1 MTHGGISGSHMSGGM
16 LLTLTVEQRVL
27 LHLWDTPLGDNPWE
41 GRPELTQAGVSDA
54 VGIARKHLPRTLKKL
69 REKDRIFEETRHVA
83 GAKQRCRVYALSPNG
98 RTAANEL
105 VDDIHA
111 RVVNADGEQTTVQS
125 LHNHTT
131 GLLDILRNIDSS
143 GTYRSPIDGQVDAPI
158 ALDGRDLPLDHRLAI
173 YDNIVRTAWQDG
185 VVTKDEQA
193 MLHDMAMY
201 LGLEPDDT
209 EPIEKRVREETINPE
224 AENSSLYKQMLE
236 VAWQDGEVD
245 ANEQAMLDSLAGML
259 GLDSARD
266 VQLDWVCDRLDD
278 RLKAYCSAMEAAWQ
292 DGRVSDD
299 EENMLGSMRNSL
311 TITDEEH
318 KTILGVVRA
327 KLN

>member
-1 MTHGGISGSHMSGGM
+1 M

-41 GRPELTQAGVSDA
+41 GRPELTQAGVSEA
-54 VGIARKHLPRTLKKL
+54 VGIARIHLPRTLKKL
-69 REKDRIFEETRHVA
+69 REKDRIHEETRHVA
-83 GAKQRCRVYALSPNG
+83 GAKQRCRVYALSPEG
-98 RTAANEL
+98 RNAASEL
-105 VDDIHA
+105 VNDIHT
-111 RVVNADGEQTTVQS
+111 RVVKVDGEQTTVQS
-125 LHNHTT
+125 LHNHAT
-131 GLLDILRNIDSS
+131 GLLDVLRNIDST
-143 GTYRSPIDGQVDAPI
+143 GTYRPPIEGEAPEP
-158 ALDGRDLPLDHRLAI
+158 APLDGRDLPLDHRLAV
-173 YDNIVRTAWQDG
+173 YDNIVRTAWSDG

-193 MLHDMAMY
+193 MLDDLAMY
-201 LGLEPDDT
+201 LGLEPYDT
-209 EPIEKRVREETINPE
+209 EPIEKRVREESIDPE

-259 GLDSARD
+259 GLESARD

-278 RLKAYCSAMEAAWQ
+278 RLKGYCTAMEAAWE
-292 DGRVSDD
+292 DGKVSDD
-299 EENMLGSMRNSL
+299 EENILQSL
-311 TITDEEH
+311 RDSLSITDQEH

>member
-1 MTHGGISGSHMSGGM
+1 M

-41 GRPELTQAGVSDA
+41 GRPQLTQAGVSEA

-69 REKDRIFEETRHVA
+69 REKEHILEETRHVA
-83 GAKQRCRVYALSPNG
+83 GAKQRCRVYALSPDG
-98 RTAANEL
+98 RKAASEL
-105 VDDIHA
+105 VEDIHS
-111 RVVNADGEQTTVQS
+111 RVVKSEGEPTTVQA
-125 LHNHTT
+125 LHNHAT
-131 GLLDILRNIDSS
+131 GLLDVLRNIDSTGS
-143 GTYRSPIDGQVDAPI
+143 YRPPTEGVDEAPI

-185 VVTKDEQA
+185 IVTKDEQI
-193 MLHDMAMY
+193 MLEDMAMY
-201 LGLEPDDT
+201 LGLEPHDT
-209 EPIEKRVREETINPE
+209 EPIEKRVREESTNPD

-245 ANEQAMLDSLAGML
+245 ANEQAMLDSLASML

-278 RLKAYCSAMEAAWQ
+278 RLKAYCSAMEAAWE
-292 DGRVSDD
+292 DGEVTDD
-299 EENMLGSMRNSL
+299 EENMLESMRNSL
-311 TITDEEH
+311 TITEEEH

>member
-1 MTHGGISGSHMSGGM
+1 
-16 LLTLTVEQRVL
+16 
-27 LHLWDTPLGDNPWE
+27 
-41 GRPELTQAGVSDA
+41 
-54 VGIARKHLPRTLKKL
+54 
-69 REKDRIFEETRHVA
+69 
-83 GAKQRCRVYALSPNG
+83 
-98 RTAANEL
+98 
-105 VDDIHA
+105 
-111 RVVNADGEQTTVQS
+111 
-125 LHNHTT
+125 
-131 GLLDILRNIDSS
+131 LLDVLRNIDST
-143 GTYRSPIDGQVDAPI
+143 GTYRPPIDGQVDAPV

-193 MLHDMAMY
+193 MLDDMAMY